1 MATWTSVVTDKGAA
15 LQAKQ
20 IDGAT
25 ITFTKIVSGTG
36 SVSLINLKEQSAITD
51 IKQTLSME
59 ILKMGDK
66 QYTITVN
73 LSNSNVINVYRLSQI
88 GFYANDPDEGEIL
101 FAIAQI
107 DEPKT
112 IPTHAN
118 SPGYN
123 IEFAF
128 TFKNDNNSHI
138 EITPDFAAYMTMGG
152 AEELINQKLDDSIEL
167 GTIVIM
173 E

>member
-1 MATWTSVVTDKGAA
+1 MATWASVVTDKGVA

-20 IDGAT
+20 INGTT
-25 ITFTKIVSGTG
+25 INFTRIVSGTG
-36 SVSLINLKEQSAITD
+36 SVQLVNLKEQSAVTD
-51 IKQTLSME
+51 IKHSLSME
-59 ILKMGDK
+59 SVKMGDK
-66 QYTITVN
+66 QYTITVL
-73 LSNSNVINVYRLSQI
+73 LSNTDVTESYKLSQI

-107 DEPKT
+107 DTPKS
-112 IPTHAN
+112 IPTNAN

-128 TFKNDNNSHI
+128 TFKNENNATI
-138 EITPDFAAYMTMGG
+138 EITPDFAAYMTRM
-152 AEELINQKLDDSIEL
+152 EIETLMNQKLNDSIEL
-167 GTIVIM
+167 GTIIII